1 MAWWRLF
8 QKRIK
13 IDINV
18 FIRIKVWNIQMV
30 YYICND
36 FTLIRSTIVF
46 RFSVDAIQDVLLVDN
61 EAETENGIVKGLKGL
76 NLFEI
81 GLKTELKCFRN
92 ASLKQQVMT
101 KFDGNI
107 IK

>member
-1 MAWWRLF
+1 
-8 QKRIK
+8 
-13 IDINV
+13 
-18 FIRIKVWNIQMV
+18 MV

>member
-1 MAWWRLF
+1 VPTKL
-8 QKRIK
+8 
-13 IDINV
+13 DINV
-18 FIRIKVWNIQMV
+18 FIRIKVGNMQMV

-36 FTLIRSTIVF
+36 FTLVKSTGVF
-46 RFSVDAIQDVLLVDN
+46 RFSFDAIKEVPLVDN
-61 EAETENGIVKGLKGL
+61 EAETDSTIVKGLKGL

-81 GLKTELKCFRN
+81 FQIGLKTDLKCFRN
-92 ASLKQQVMT
+92 ASIKQQVMT

>member
-1 MAWWRLF
+1 
-8 QKRIK
+8 
-13 IDINV
+13 
-18 FIRIKVWNIQMV
+18 MV

-36 FTLIRSTIVF
+36 FTLVRSTGVF
-46 RFSVDAIQDVLLVDN
+46 RFSFDAIKDVLLVDN

-81 GLKTELKCFRN
+81 GIRTELKCFRN